1 MFSIGGSFGN
11 SEIPP
16 FEMNKHHLDP
26 HKNPG
31 GGQCLVGSLTG
42 AIDSYNATE
51 LYKGWLIM
59 DGNHDDSAN
68 AKASLTARPTS
79 RAETKVG
86 VSDLPTLS
94 GRRGT

>member
-1 MFSIGGSFGN
+1 M
-11 SEIPP
+11 
-16 FEMNKHHLDP
+16 
-26 HKNPG
+26 
-31 GGQCLVGSLTG
+31 GSLTG

-68 AKASLTARPTS
+68 AKASLTARLTS

-86 VSDLPTLS
+86 VSDPPIHS
-94 GRRGT
+94 GMDGA